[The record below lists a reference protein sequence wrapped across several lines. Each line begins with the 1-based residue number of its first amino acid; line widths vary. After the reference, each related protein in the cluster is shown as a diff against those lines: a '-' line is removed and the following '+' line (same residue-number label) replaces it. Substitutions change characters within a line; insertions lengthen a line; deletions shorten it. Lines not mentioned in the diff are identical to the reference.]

1 MASSKPPPS
10 SPNGSAPCST
20 PPPAPRR
27 KLTASKTPAPPGQR
41 QHDGLLDALKLL
53 ARAELLPDVAG
64 ITTNVLLM
72 MTPEAFATGEGT
84 ATTGHGVVL
93 PVREVMMWVDGATV
107 VIPIVLNEDRA
118 IVNIGTGQRLFSKRQ
133 RIGLIARDRGCCFP
147 GCTAP
152 PQWTEAHHVIEYAEG
167 GPTATDS
174 GGPPANEGVAGG
186 GGCLL
191 CGFHHREFEKLGWL
205 VRMNDGVPEWL
216 PPAWIDPDRKPVT
229 NRSHDPAR

>member
-1 MASSKPPPS
+1 VLDTTARPQ
-10 SPNGSAPCST
+10 
-20 PPPAPRR
+20 PAADGVKDPR
-27 KLTASKTPAPPGQR
+27 TPGQR

-72 MTPEAFATGEGT
+72 MSPEAFATGEGT

-93 PVREVMMWVDGATV
+93 PVREAMMWVDGATV

-118 IVNIGTGQRLFSKRQ
+118 IVKIGTGQRVFSKRQ
-133 RIGLIARDRGCCFP
+133 RMALIVRDRGCCFP

-167 GPTATDS
+167 GPTATD
-174 GGPPANEGVAGG
+174 N
-186 GGCLL
+186 GCLL
-191 CGFHHREFEKLGWL
+191 CGFHHREFEKIGWQ
-205 VRMNDGVPEWL
+205 VRMNGGVPEWL
-216 PPAWIDPDRKPVT
+216 PPTWIDPDRKPVT
-229 NRSHDPAR
+229 NRSHDPQLT